1 VWNRAGGEFGRYS
14 DAAVRRGFRSSEK
27 VRKSTTRQTINHK
40 AAALIGG
47 LLMAP
52 FVAAN
57 AIVGNRIEPFFSA
70 IRPGL
75 HTGTF
80 EYVLL
85 GLVLGCLPVGAF
97 IAARPMLE
105 RGADGRR
112 RLYLLNTVVA
122 AFMLVMFVML
132 AAGLGADIYRCDV
145 LQIPNCD

>member
-1 VWNRAGGEFGRYS
+1 SFLRVTPMIVG
-14 DAAVRRGFRSSEK
+14 
-27 VRKSTTRQTINHK
+27 TRQTMNRK
-40 AAALIGG
+40 SAALVGG

-57 AIVGNRIEPFFSA
+57 AIVGNRIEPFFSF

-75 HTGTF
+75 HTSAF

-85 GLVLGCLPVGAF
+85 VLVLGCLPVGAF

-112 RLYLLNTVVA
+112 RIYLLNAILA
-122 AFMLVMFVML
+122 AFMVVVFVIL
-132 AAGLGADIYRCDV
+132 SAGLAADIYRCDV